1 MAAWTKMDGTMS
13 RCYVISLS
21 GKLEEGT
28 WASQNDGSC
37 GGASVVLLSSR

>member
-21 GKLEEGT
+21 GKEGRGRRKT
-28 WASQNDGSC
+28 MA
-37 GGASVVLLSSR
+37 VVEGQA